1 MRVLIVTDTL
11 FAAREW
17 EMLSR
22 VEIGLAMEGVQ
33 VVHAMPADAV
43 GHVLPGG
50 SAQSG
55 PGLGWSTPGSGGG
68 ESPVFSTLIPFVHSS
83 VPFTLGLRAQRL
95 LDAIR
100 ERLDLEDDEPAFDLV
115 HAFGG
120 AVVPLSLELARR
132 EEAHAV
138 IEVWRSGMAARLAP
152 LLRGFARHGPD
163 GAGAASRNGT
173 GVILSAPDQALE
185 REIIAAE
192 LPGRPVVRVVPWGVH
207 LPEWVRATPFAP
219 ATPTLSAMVI
229 GSGHDPAAMAAALE
243 GLARACPPDKELLAF
258 VDADA
263 GRRARL
269 WRVAN
274 RLGVT
279 GAVSFVDNLEARRD
293 LLVAGDILLAPEA
306 RGEHRTALL
315 EAFACE
321 MLVVAAKD
329 PRVSWLRDAET
340 ARLVDAPTAKAWE
353 AALGGL
359 IADPG
364 AARAFAASAKDFVA
378 RRHLASMQLG
388 ALADLYAWTSGTLK
402 LDAAAPS

>member
-33 VVHAMPADAV
+33 VVHAMPVDAV
-43 GHVLPGG
+43 SHVLPGG
-50 SAQSG
+50 YPHGGQ
-55 PGLGWSTPGSGGG
+55 GLGWVSPGGSDG

-95 LDAIR
+95 LDATR
-100 ERLDLEDDEPAFDLV
+100 KRLDLEDDEPAFDLV

-120 AVVPLSLELARR
+120 SVIPLALELARR

-138 IEVWRSGMAARLAP
+138 LEVWRSGMAARLAP

-163 GAGAASRNGT
+163 GASGRAG
-173 GVILSAPDQALE
+173 GVILSVPDPALE

-192 LPGRPVVRVVPWGVH
+192 LPGRPAVRVVPWGVH
-207 LPEWVRATPFAP
+207 LPEWVRAAPFGA

-229 GSGHDPAAMAAALE
+229 GSGHDPAALAAALE
-243 GLARACPPDKELLAF
+243 GLARACPPEKELLIF

-263 GRRARL
+263 GRRGRL

-274 RLGVT
+274 RLGIT

-340 ARLVDAPTAKAWE
+340 ARLVDAPTPAAWE
-353 AALGGL
+353 GALRGL
-359 IADPG
+359 MADPA
-364 AARAFAASAKDFVA
+364 AARSFAASAKAFVA
-378 RRHLASMQLG
+378 HRHLASMQLA
-388 ALADLYAWTSGTLK
+388 ALADLYAGTSGSIK
-402 LDAAAPS
+402 VGAGPG